1 VAAARRDVVAL
12 RALCLHAAHAGVGLR
27 RVQLQQAWREV
38 LRPGAA
44 PSDELVFQLG
54 DPVFV
59 YFPFCLGSLIFRIL
73 GKVRIVGNCFLNAQN
88 ETRSLDL
95 NATLQLFFKD
105 GVTRG
110 RHGKLVHRSLRP
122 SGLIPVW
129 ATY

>member
-1 VAAARRDVVAL
+1 MEGLLTRRRRRPLFQWAMTKAGCRSDLFDEAVFVADGFATEKRRL
-12 RALCLHAAHAGVGLR
+12 N
-27 RVQLQQAWREV
+27 
-38 LRPGAA
+38 PG
-44 PSDELVFQLG
+44 G